1 MVIASISGIRGIVNQ
16 DLFLP
21 DIARYV
27 ENFSTLKASSQF
39 LVGRDT
45 RTSGETIVRAVCS
58 ALMSPVAEVLDYGV
72 VSTPA
77 LFRESR
83 LLAAPAV
90 MVSAS
95 HNEPEWNGIKLVVNG
110 GMIAQAELD
119 RVLAERGKTVTKI
132 PSGKL
137 RPGQKPS
144 YNRELIEMA
153 GRESGSGVSVALDLN
168 GGAAIPHAPPIL
180 QGIGCSVKILGG
192 SQGVFSRT
200 IDPTSDDLKLL
211 TEAVR
216 EGGLEAGFA
225 FDCDG
230 DRLVLVD
237 DHGRKKT
244 GDFMLALAIKKLL
257 PNLKNRTVVVSVD
270 TTQAVDDVVS
280 SLGGKVYRSKV
291 GEANV
296 VSEMIQHGA
305 TLGGEGSSGGLIDG
319 SYNYCRDSM
328 IAVIAIVKA
337 IKKSGRR
344 VFGEVPS
351 YEQVRLKVPFE
362 RKKALA
368 AIKKLQREH
377 PEADPLDGIRL
388 KTGARSWI
396 LIRASGTEDAIRVS
410 AESTSGKEAKELADS
425 YLKTVEK
432 LG

>member
-1 MVIASISGIRGIVNQ
+1 MVIASISGIRGIINQ

-27 ENFSTLKASSQF
+27 ENFSAAASAKRF

-45 RTSGETIVRAVCS
+45 RISGDAIVRTVCG
-58 ALMSPVAEVLDYGV
+58 ALMSSGAEVLDYGV
-72 VSTPA
+72 ISTPA

-95 HNEPEWNGIKLVVNG
+95 HNAPEWNGLKLVVNG

-119 RVLAERGKTVTKI
+119 EVLAGKRKTVSRA

-137 RPGQKPS
+137 RYGQKSS

-168 GGAAIPHAPPIL
+168 GGAAIPHAPAIL
-180 QGIGCSVKILGG
+180 QGIGCRVKVLGG
-192 SQGVFSRT
+192 TQGVFGRT
-200 IDPTSDDLKLL
+200 IDPTGDDLRLL

-237 DHGRKKT
+237 NEGRKRT

-257 PNLKNRTVVVSVD
+257 PNLKNRTVVVSAD

-280 SLGGKVYRSKV
+280 NLGGKVYRSKV

-296 VSEMIQHGA
+296 VAGMIKEGA

-328 IAVIAIVKA
+328 IAVITIVKA
-337 IKKSGRR
+337 IKKSGKR

-351 YEQVRLKVPFE
+351 YEQVRLKVPLE

-377 PEADPLDGIRL
+377 PEADLLDGIRL
-388 KTGARSWI
+388 KTGAHSWV
-396 LIRASGTEDAIRVS
+396 LIRASGTEDALRVS
-410 AESTSGKEAKELADS
+410 AESTSGEEAKELADS
-425 YLKTVEK
+425 YLKRVEK
-432 LG
+432 LA